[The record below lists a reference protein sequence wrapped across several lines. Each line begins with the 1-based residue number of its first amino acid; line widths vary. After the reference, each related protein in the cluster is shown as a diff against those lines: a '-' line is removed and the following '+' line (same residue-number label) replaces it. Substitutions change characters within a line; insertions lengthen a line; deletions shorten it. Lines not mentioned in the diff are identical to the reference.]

1 MITQTLDKPLFL
13 IDAFIPAPKSGTR
26 RPLRDALLIL
36 LFSMGI
42 AVSARISIPLPFTP
56 VPITGQTFAVLLTGA
71 TLGAKRGGLALVL
84 YLLEG
89 ASGLP
94 VFAGG
99 AGGFAKLMGTTGGYL
114 LSYPFATFAMGTL
127 AQRGW
132 DKTPSRTFMAMLLS
146 SLIVLITGTLW
157 LSFFVGG
164 IKPAL
169 GMGLLPF
176 LPGDVLK
183 AALAAGLLPTL
194 WKGIGRRKC

>member
-1 MITQTLDKPLFL
+1 M
-13 IDAFIPAPKSGTR
+13 
-26 RPLRDALLIL
+26 RP
-36 LFSMGI
+36 
-42 AVSARISIPLPFTP
+42 T
-56 VPITGQTFAVLLTGA
+56 VLLTGA
-71 TLGAKRGGLALVL
+71 ALGAKRGGLALML

-99 AGGFAKLMGTTGGYL
+99 AGGFTKLVGTTGGYL
-114 LSYPFATFAMGTL
+114 LSYPFAAFAMGTL
-127 AQRGW
+127 ARRGW
-132 DKTPSRTFMAMLLS
+132 DKTPARTFAAMLLS

-169 GMGLLPF
+169 AMGLLPF

-194 WKGIGRRKC
+194 WKGINRRKC